1 MGAEPNDGF
10 RRVLVS
16 SETEIKFAVEKGRKT
31 EGVGE
36 GTLRPSTYETLYFDT
51 DNLDLRR
58 NRVELCVR
66 KRDGQVIQKIK
77 TRQANG
83 SLIGCQSHEIVLRIL
98 SQISSMRE
106 PCLRR
111 ISAT

>member
-66 KRDGQVIQKIK
+66 KRGRPGHPEDQDTPGQ
-77 TRQANG
+77 RQPHRMPVARN
-83 SLIGCQSHEIVLRIL
+83 C
-98 SQISSMRE
+98 
-106 PCLRR
+106 P
-111 ISAT
+111 